1 MTATT
6 TTMNTPAVSTI
17 TGLPLNALDM
27 RRSAVQARQDLAW
40 SLRQQGFQNRE
51 IMAMVGFN
59 DTSSVSTATK
69 RGRERAALNGGR
81 FGARRFGVE
90 IEFTG
95 TNRRAVAAKLLEL
108 DPTFPVEVQHYNHE
122 VTSVWKLVTDA
133 SVTAGTGDG
142 GMEAVSPILQG
153 EEGYRQLA
161 LMLTAIVETGG
172 KVDKSCG
179 LHIHHD
185 ANDLTPMQVSKLV
198 GLYVTN
204 QHLMDQLVAKS
215 RRAGAAYY
223 CQPVSGREHTLITE
237 TLKERGRITERL
249 VTRFKTIN
257 VMSYPKYGTIEIRQH
272 QGTLNTAKI
281 TNWHKLGQAMVHA
294 AINGTEET
302 APRFETVPDMM
313 AYLTETG
320 GLDREVAAYMV
331 ARAATLTRRP

>member
-6 TTMNTPAVSTI
+6 TTPISTI
-17 TGLPLNALDM
+17 TGLPLNQLDM

-40 SLRQQGFQNRE
+40 SLRQQGFTGRE

-59 DTSSVSTATK
+59 DTSSVSTAVRK
-69 RGRERAALNGGR
+69 GRERAALSGGR

-95 TNRRAVAAKLLEL
+95 TNRAAVAAKLLEL
-108 DPTFPVEVQHYNHE
+108 DPNFPVEVQHYNHN
-122 VTSVWKLVTDA
+122 VTSVWKLINDA
-133 SVTAGTGDG
+133 SVTAGVGDR

-185 ANDLTPMQVSKLV
+185 ANDLTPAQVAHLV
-198 GLYVTN
+198 SLYVTN

-215 RRAGAAYY
+215 RRAGQAYY
-223 CQPVSGREHTLITE
+223 CQPVTAHEHNLITD
-237 TLKERGRITERL
+237 TLKSRGRITEGL
-249 VTRFKTIN
+249 VRRFKTIN
-257 VMSYPKYGTIEIRQH
+257 VMSYPKYGTIEVRQH
-272 QGTLNTAKI
+272 QGTLSTAKI
-281 TNWHKLGQAMVHA
+281 TAWHKLGQAMVHA
-294 AINGTEET
+294 AISGADTE
-302 APRFETVPDMM
+302 APRFDTLPELMAHLTEKGGLPAETA
-313 AYLTETG
+313 AYLT
-320 GLDREVAAYMV
+320 
-331 ARAATLTRRP
+331 ARAAELNRR

>member
-6 TTMNTPAVSTI
+6 TTTPISTI
-17 TGLPLNALDM
+17 TGLPLNQLDM

-40 SLRQQGFQNRE
+40 ELRQQGFQNRE

-59 DTSSVSTATK
+59 DTSSVSTAIK

-81 FGARRFGVE
+81 FAARRFGVE

-108 DPTFPVEVQHYNHE
+108 DPNFPVEVQHYNHH
-122 VTSVWKLVTDA
+122 VTSVWKLINDA
-133 SVTAGTGDG
+133 SVTNGVGDA

-161 LMLTAIVETGG
+161 LMLTAITETGG

-185 ANDLTPMQVSKLV
+185 ANDLTPAQVAKLV
-198 GLYVTN
+198 GIYVTN
-204 QHLMDQLVAKS
+204 QHLMDQLVSRS
-215 RRAGAAYY
+215 RRAGQARY
-223 CQPVSGREHTLITE
+223 CMPVTTNEHNLIQE
-237 TLKERGRITERL
+237 TLKAGERVHSGL
-249 VTRFKTIN
+249 VSRFKTIN

-272 QGTLNTAKI
+272 QGTLNTRKI
-281 TNWHKLGQAMVHA
+281 TSWHQMGQAMVHA
-294 AINGTEET
+294 AINAPEAE
-302 APRFETVPDMM
+302 APRFETLPELMT
-313 AYLTETG
+313 YLREHG
-320 GLDREVAAYMV
+320 GLTAETAAYMLD
-331 ARAATLTRRP
+331 RAEDLNG

>member
-6 TTMNTPAVSTI
+6 TTRTRLTHSTI
-17 TGLPLNALDM
+17 TGLPLNQLDM

-40 SLRQQGFQNRE
+40 ELRQQGFTNTE
-51 IMAMVGFN
+51 IMTMVGFN
-59 DTSSVSTATK
+59 DTSSVSTAIK
-69 RGRERAALNGGR
+69 RGRERALLSGGR

-95 TNRRAVAAKLLEL
+95 TNRNAVAAKLREL
-108 DPTFPVEVQHYNHE
+108 DPNFPVEVQHYNHN
-122 VTSVWKLVTDA
+122 VQSVWKLINDA
-133 SVTAGTGDG
+133 SVTAGNGDR

-185 ANDLTPMQVSKLV
+185 ANDLTPAQVAKLV

-204 QHLMDQLVAKS
+204 QHVMDQLVAKS
-215 RRAGAAYY
+215 RRAGQAYY
-223 CQPVSGREHTLITE
+223 CQPVTTAEHNRVQE
-237 TLKERGRITERL
+237 TLKSGDRITEGL

-294 AINGTEET
+294 AINGPEGDAT
-302 APRFETVPDMM
+302 RFDTVAELM
-313 AYLTETG
+313 AHLQEHG
-320 GLDREVAAYMV
+320 GLTREVAAYWQG
-331 ARAATLTRRP
+331 RAAQLAR